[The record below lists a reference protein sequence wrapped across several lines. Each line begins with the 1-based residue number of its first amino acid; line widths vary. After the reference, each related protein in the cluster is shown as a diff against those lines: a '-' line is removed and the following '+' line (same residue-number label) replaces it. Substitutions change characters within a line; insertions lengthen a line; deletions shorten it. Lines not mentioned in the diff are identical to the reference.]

1 MSFKKPISID
11 VARRLAWEQA
21 RSLLL
26 DYVEFDSQVDI
37 LEERFAESE
46 ECWMFFINKNLR
58 FPPEATFPASAA
70 YAVSKR
76 GEVRTIADFSDNP
89 PEMKKLLALLSEH
102 FRVAHVK
109 KKHEH

>member
-11 VARRLAWEQA
+11 AARRLAWEQA
-21 RSLLL
+21 RSLLS

-37 LEERFAESE
+37 PEEFAESE
-46 ECWMFFINKNLR
+46 ECWMFFINKNLK
-58 FPPEATFPASAA
+58 FPPEATLPASAA

-76 GEVRTIADFSDNP
+76 GEVRTIADFSGNP

-109 KKHEH
+109 KKPEH